1 MKPFIRSSKAGFT
14 LVELIIVIA
23 ILAILAGVA
32 IPVYSGYIKKANQA
46 ADLQLLAAV
55 NTSFAVACTEVGI
68 GSTDVT
74 GAVLKVTD
82 GCITGVT
89 VSGFRA
95 GVTPIAA
102 QSDLHGLF
110 AALSAKTPST
120 TDAKAK
126 INGAFCTYFGDNATT
141 KLKYYEGAGNFV
153 FRNGVFEAFD
163 NGSDVTYPYT
173 DSNGNAHILSVS
185 TDDLNAYNG
194 TTFDELGTATLTNA
208 IDELANHVVTTFTS
222 SIAGDPESG
231 REPSPAF
238 MAFLNTL
245 DLGKKPDGTDRTIDD
260 LTLNER
266 ANAIALWV
274 ASSSNGLN
282 AAEIAGRMANGESPL
297 EGGGT
302 DGLMASYAMQYAM
315 LMAYANTDMAASNPV
330 VTPGGTDSFT
340 GLAADRQ
347 AWYNAL
353 VAEYGEGN
361 VTITSGSL
369 TGRGQTTVTVSLAGS
384 ETQISDLFSTVSGDK
399 LSTAGLAEVYGKVA
413 ATEGFQTYMEGQ
425 GAEDLSGYFAAMN
438 MINDNMQNLDVYQVL
453 NTGFTN
459 EELNRMLSMILG

>member
-1 MKPFIRSSKAGFT
+1 MTARLKRSRAGFT
-14 LVELIIVIA
+14 LVELIVVIA

-32 IPVYSGYIKKANQA
+32 IPVYSNYIAKANEA
-46 ADLQLLAAV
+46 ADLQLLGAMNTAFAASCV
-55 NTSFAVACTEVGI
+55 EMGVEPTQLVATAELQGEA
-68 GSTDVT
+68 GSMTVT
-74 GAVLKVTD
+74 GVSAVRRGGASLA
-82 GCITGVT
+82 
-89 VSGFRA
+89 A
-95 GVTPIAA
+95 GSAPLD
-102 QSDLHGLF
+102 S
-110 AALSAKTPST
+110 AAL
-120 TDAKAK
+120 
-126 INGAFCTYFGDNATT
+126 NEAFLRYF
-141 KLKYYEGAGNFV
+141 AGNQSTPFKV
-153 FRNGVFEAFD
+153 YTSLGYDSVNGVFVDGAKEITVPY
-163 NGSDVTYPYT
+163 GSGTITVT
-173 DSNGNAHILSVS
+173 AA
-185 TDDLNAYNG
+185 DLNAYQ
-194 TTFDELGTATLTNA
+194 TSTFSALGVETLTST
-208 IDELANHVVTTFTS
+208 IGELADHVVTTFTS

-340 GLAADRQ
+340 GLASDRQ

-384 ETQISDLFSTVSGDK
+384 ETQISDLFSTVSGDN

-413 ATEGFQTYMEGQ
+413 ATEGFQSYMQGQ
-425 GAEDLSGYFAAMN
+425 GANDLSGYLATMN
-438 MINDNMQNLDVYQVL
+438 MINDNTGNLDVYQL
-453 NTGFTN
+453 LSSGFTDTS
-459 EELNRMLSMILG
+459 LNAMLKSILGN